1 MADISAPEK
10 AAIRTDPIRE
20 FSQKVCRYFL
30 DFLETDFRRQ
40 SMPRRRVQLKNDLG
54 QTTAIAL
61 RKYPN
66 LYQSVWALANRPTG
80 EKLQI
85 RIRRGQYR
93 ATVSPTLKNLIEQ
106 HTAHLPEEVFAQV
119 RRSTLEFAKAHQAQ
133 AARDPEAYVERVQST
148 FTEAVSTQIVA
159 PVLALLDS
167 AFRQASYSAV
177 ESVYEIETDLVA
189 TLTRPVLEQ
198 LPEPLNGYILR
209 SDLGPV
215 QEVLDSLFTEIDTE
229 RRMAAFFED
238 FATADAFQD
247 LRDLYLY
254 LRVGAEGMSLYLY
267 FCDLKF
273 RSANFP
279 LFYAAA
285 TIALEEKQGSEEFVI
300 EADPRLFVNKQ
311 AIDYIAQELK
321 GSISTLALSPIS
333 QRIIYLAPERSFVS
347 EMQSIVG
354 RMRTVFDLS
363 GEVTL
368 AAPRLTSAESSEIK
382 LTTAAF
388 IAAFDSSDESTLNDY
403 ESLIASL
410 DANERRAGELFEN
423 IVRGMILEEPAS
435 AIDQVED
442 GWRRLKIEDRLVA
455 ESPIAVNEEQR
466 HVLKAL
472 EHPTCRYI
480 IVQGPPGTGKSH
492 TITAI
497 AFDCIVKGRNVL
509 ILSDKREA
517 LDVVEDKLTDAL
529 SRVRAEDDF
538 PNPILRLGRMG
549 GTYNRLLSSSSQQKI
564 RNHHR
569 SQQSHSEELK
579 RQREAKEAQLKS
591 AIAKTVQAY
600 SSVGLGDI
608 AVLHRIEAR
617 LEAAI
622 PGWSVRL
629 QDGNVSDLAEKS
641 KALGDFRSLIRMLA
655 LETTPKTALEL
666 ALECRIEAGAHQAI
680 AAGSSPELPTLSRW
694 LSPSEQTTLAQLLAQ
709 YAGLRMPV
717 FGYLFRGSRVAALN
731 VQVVQL
737 VQAGLVDLKRD
748 NVKLERVLVA
758 QKQIVSRLGGTDND
772 AAVASRIWQRLKSP
786 RPPAEGAGRL
796 LEFLE
801 AFRAAFPSELMAE
814 PKLTV
819 GTMFRSI
826 EDLVAFLVDSA
837 QYAQLW
843 SRVSQL
849 LASVPNF
856 DYVGQK
862 TELEQLHVTR
872 MTHEIDG
879 RFVRFLDGHA
889 ATAKALGGVI
899 KAKQRFPQDQF
910 APLKEAFPCIIAGIR
925 EFAEYIPL
933 REALFDVVIID
944 EASQV
949 SVAQAFPALLR
960 SKKAVVFGDKHQ
972 FSNVKAATASNELNR
987 GYLNHLEQFFRS
999 SISQQSDRLQ
1009 RLKHFD
1015 VKRSVLEF
1023 FELIRNY
1030 ETMLKKHFR
1039 GYQELINFSS
1049 KHFYGDSLQAIKV
1062 RARPLDEVIRFTS
1075 VEPVAESKSHNV
1087 NVAEGKAILEE
1098 LRRMIDE
1105 ETGETVGV
1113 ITPFREQQGYL
1124 SRLLFADAYAQRFE
1138 DELRLKI
1145 MTFDTCQGEERDVII
1160 YSMVAT
1166 RETDLLNYIFPVK
1179 IDNVG
1184 DRVEEQ
1190 LKAQRLNVGFSRAKE
1205 TMHFF
1210 VSKPVEEFKG
1220 SIGRALLHFKS
1231 TVEAGEVADPEQ
1243 TDPRSPMERKVLDW
1257 IQKTAFFQHHHD
1269 RVAVTPQFRVGD
1281 YLKQLDPYYHH
1292 PAYRCD
1298 FLLRYDGD
1306 AKTVNVI
1313 IEYDGF
1319 EHHFEN
1325 HSQVDASTYPAYY
1338 RPEDLERQLVL
1349 ESYGYKF
1356 LRLNRFNMG
1365 RDPVTALSKRL
1376 EDLVA
1381 SAQTEAESSAI
1392 KKLRETQEALAGGD
1406 AKHCGKCK
1414 KVKKLDDFFDH
1425 KLQGG
1430 KGSYGRICADCKAAS
1445 APAGAL
1451 RFGRWR

>member
-1 MADISAPEK
+1 MAEISAPQK
-10 AAIRTDPIRE
+10 SATRADPIRE

-66 LYQSVWALANRPTG
+66 LYQSAWALANRPTG
-80 EKLQI
+80 EKLQM

-93 ATVSPTLKNLIEQ
+93 ATVSPTLKNLIDQ
-106 HTAHLPEEVFAQV
+106 HTAHLPEAVFAQV
-119 RRSTLEFAKAHQAQ
+119 RQNTLEFAKANVAQ
-133 AARDPEAYVERVQST
+133 GARDPEAYVERVQAT
-148 FTEAVSTQIVA
+148 FTECVSTLIVA
-159 PVLALLDS
+159 PVLALLEN
-167 AFRQASYSAV
+167 AFRQAAYSAV

-189 TLTRPVLEQ
+189 TLTRPILEQ
-198 LPEPLNGYILR
+198 LGEPLNTYILR
-209 SDLGPV
+209 SDLAGV
-215 QEVLDSLFTEIDTE
+215 QEVLDNLFTETDTE

-254 LRVGAEGMSLYLY
+254 LRVGAEGTGLYLY

-273 RSANFP
+273 RNASFP

-285 TIALEEKQGSEEFVI
+285 TITLEEKQGAEEFVI
-300 EADPRLFVNKQ
+300 DVDPRLYVNKH
-311 AIDYIAQELK
+311 AIDYVAQELK

-333 QRIIYLAPERSFVS
+333 QRIIYVDPERSLVS
-347 EMQSIVG
+347 EMQSIVAKI
-354 RMRTVFDLS
+354 RTVFDLS
-363 GEVTL
+363 GEVAL
-368 AAPRLTSAESSEIK
+368 SAPRISAVASSELK
-382 LTTAAF
+382 LTTSAF

-423 IVRGMILEEPAS
+423 IVRGMILDEPVS
-435 AIDQVED
+435 AIDQIED
-442 GWRRLKIEDRLVA
+442 GWKRLKIEDRLVA
-455 ESPIAVNEEQR
+455 ETPIAVNEEQR
-466 HVLKAL
+466 QVLKAL
-472 EHPTCRYI
+472 EHPSCRYI

-497 AFDCIVKGRNVL
+497 AFECIVKGRNVL

-517 LDVVEDKLTDAL
+517 LDVVEDKLGDAL
-529 SRVRAEDDF
+529 AQVRAEEDF
-538 PNPILRLGRMG
+538 PNPILRLGRTG

-569 SQQSHSEELK
+569 SQQSHSEELT
-579 RQREAKEAQLKS
+579 RQRQAKEAELKS
-591 AIAKTVQAY
+591 AIAKTVQVY

-622 PGWSVRL
+622 PGWSQRMHDANAATL
-629 QDGNVSDLAEKS
+629 TEKVN
-641 KALGDFRSLIRMLA
+641 ALGDARALVGSLGIVGQ
-655 LETTPKTALEL
+655 PKTVADLVM
-666 ALECRIEAGAHQAI
+666 ACRVEAGAQLAI
-680 AAGSSPELPTLSRW
+680 TASGGADLTGFARW
-694 LSPSEQTTLAQLLAQ
+694 LSTSEQTALAQVLAEFI
-709 YAGLRMPV
+709 GLKTPV
-717 FGYLFRGSRVAALN
+717 LGYLFKGAQVAALN
-731 VQVVQL
+731 VRAVQL
-737 VQAGLVDLKRD
+737 LQSGIIDLKRD
-748 NVKLERVLVA
+748 ASRLERVLNTQKHIVA
-758 QKQIVSRLGGTDND
+758 RLGG
-772 AAVASRIWQRLKSP
+772 AEGSSEVGSRIWERLKSS
-786 RPPAEGAGRL
+786 RPPADGAARL
-796 LEFLE
+796 LDFLG
-801 AFRAAFPSELMAE
+801 AFKAAFSFDVFAE
-814 PKLTV
+814 PKLAV
-819 GTMFRSI
+819 GKQLRST
-826 EDLVAFLVDSA
+826 EDLVEFLVDSA
-837 QYAQLW
+837 RYAQLW
-843 SRVSQL
+843 SWLSQT
-849 LASVPNF
+849 LAAVPAF

-879 RFVRFLDGHA
+879 RFVRFIDGHA

-899 KAKQRFPQDQF
+899 KAKQRFPQEQF
-910 APLKEAFPCIIAGIR
+910 APLKDAFPCIIAGIR

-972 FSNVKAATASNELNR
+972 FSNVKSATASNELNR

-1062 RARPLDEVIRFTS
+1062 RARPLDEVIRFTT
-1075 VEPVAESKSHNV
+1075 VETTSESKSHNV
-1087 NVAEGKAILEE
+1087 NAAEGKAILQE
-1098 LRRMIDE
+1098 LRRMVDE
-1105 ETGETVGV
+1105 ETGETVGI

-1124 SRLLFADAYAQRFE
+1124 SRTLFADAYAQRFE

-1166 RETDLLNYIFPVK
+1166 RDKDLLNYIFPVT
-1179 IDNVG
+1179 IENVG

-1210 VSKPVEEFKG
+1210 ISKPVEEFKG
-1220 SIGRALLHFKS
+1220 SIGRALMHFKS
-1231 TVEAGEVADPEQ
+1231 ALDAGEVADPEN

-1257 IQKTAFFQHHHD
+1257 IQKTAFFQHHRD
-1269 RVAVTPQFRVGD
+1269 RVAITPQFRIGD
-1281 YLKQLDPYYHH
+1281 YLKQLDPYYNH

-1298 FLLRYDGD
+1298 FLVRFDGN
-1306 AKTVNVI
+1306 TRVVNVI
-1313 IEYDGF
+1313 VEYDGF

-1325 HSQVDASTYPAYY
+1325 HAQVDSATYPSYY

-1356 LRLNRFNMG
+1356 LRVNRFNLG
-1365 RDPVTALSKRL
+1365 RDPVATLSSRL
-1376 EDLVA
+1376 EELVA
-1381 SAQTEAESSAI
+1381 SAQSEAESSAI
-1392 KKLRETQEALAGGD
+1392 KKLRQTQEALAGGD

-1414 KVKKLDDFFDH
+1414 KVKKLVDFFDR

-1430 KGSYGRICADCKAAS
+1430 NGGYGRICADCKAAS
-1445 APAGAL
+1445 APPGAR